1 MKRLVRRAD
10 DLYKTIF
17 KNLGKD
23 GRKLLKEI
31 ENYKYKITQSL
42 NMVNDEKINKKIQKY
57 VDDLNNMSAFCYSF
71 VFDMENYNIVDDNY
85 NKQIEFSAPKEEE
98 LEESWEAEN
107 IDNTSND
114 NQIDDIQNNEEEE
127 MDDENKEEDEETD
140 DNEFEEENNEEN
152 IDELFD
158 KANENDEKLEEE

>member
-98 LEESWEAEN
+98 LEENWEEEN

-114 NQIDDIQNNEEEE
+114 NQIDDIQNNEEQE
-127 MDDENKEEDEETD
+127 MDNEENEEVEETD
-140 DNEFEEENNEEN
+140 DNEFEEENM
-152 IDELFD
+152 DELFD

>member
-85 NKQIEFSAPKEEE
+85 NQQVEFSAPKEEE
-98 LEESWEAEN
+98 LEENWEEEN

-114 NQIDDIQNNEEEE
+114 NQIDDIQNNEEQE
-127 MDDENKEEDEETD
+127 MDNEENGETD
-140 DNEFEEENNEEN
+140 DNEFEEENM
-152 IDELFD
+152 DELFD

>member
-42 NMVNDEKINKKIQKY
+42 NMVNDEKVNKKIQKY

-98 LEESWEAEN
+98 LEENLEEEN

-114 NQIDDIQNNEEEE
+114 QMDDIQNNEEQKMDNEDNEE
-127 MDDENKEEDEETD
+127 VEEID
-140 DNEFEEENNEEN
+140 DNEFEEENM
-152 IDELFD
+152 DELFD

>member
-71 VFDMENYNIVDDNY
+71 VFDMENYNIVDNY

-98 LEESWEAEN
+98 LEENLEEEN
-107 IDNTSND
+107 INDISND
-114 NQIDDIQNNEEEE
+114 DQTDDIQNNEEQE
-127 MDDENKEEDEETD
+127 MDDENNEEVEETD
-140 DNEFEEENNEEN
+140 DNEFEEENM
-152 IDELFD
+152 DELFD

>member
-23 GRKLLKEI
+23 ERKLLKEI

-42 NMVNDEKINKKIQKY
+42 NMVNDEKVNKKIQKY

-98 LEESWEAEN
+98 LEENWEEEN

-114 NQIDDIQNNEEEE
+114 NQIDDIQNNEEQE
-127 MDDENKEEDEETD
+127 MDNEENGETD
-140 DNEFEEENNEEN
+140 DNEFEEENM
-152 IDELFD
+152 DELFD